1 MATRKMYVIQA
12 GKKSEYAGMYV
23 SAKNHI
29 GYAECLSK
37 ALLYDCFYDA
47 KGDCIEPGE
56 KPVAVSV
63 DVKLWKA
70 KK

>member
-1 MATRKMYVIQA
+1 MAERKMYVIQA
-12 GKKSEYAGMYV
+12 GKKSEYAGMYL
-23 SAKNHI
+23 SAKSEMD
-29 GYAECLSK
+29 YVECLSK
-37 ALLYDCFYDA
+37 AQLYDCFYDA